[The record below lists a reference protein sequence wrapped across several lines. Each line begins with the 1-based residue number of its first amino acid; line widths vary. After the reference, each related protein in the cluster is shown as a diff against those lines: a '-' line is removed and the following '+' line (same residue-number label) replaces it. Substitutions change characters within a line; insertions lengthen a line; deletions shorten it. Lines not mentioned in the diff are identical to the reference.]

1 MSPIRP
7 LQAQIFI
14 RVHCKRKILHARYS
28 LLARLPCAYSGRLQD
43 SASLTRLNGS
53 VLICN
58 CLNVVLCLL
67 FGTRRPKRP
76 LTALGNSGLP
86 NLCVV
91 LLEPIASALDV
102 SDTSFGTLSVR
113 NGGHLQ
119 LPQCRPCVFR
129 HGNSYTTYT
138 VLPLSCIMV
147 AATLRPC
154 SLVIASIACL
164 SFLLAGVHTSTF
176 LSALC

>member
-113 NGGHLQ
+113 NATLAYALLLHTHL
-119 LPQCRPCVFR
+119 LHTRYSCTSVHCKRK
-129 HGNSYTTYT
+129 
-138 VLPLSCIMV
+138 SCIR
-147 AATLRPC
+147 ATRKAPMRIQW
-154 SLVIASIACL
+154 SASGFRK
-164 SFLLAGVHTSTF
+164 S
-176 LSALC
+176 